1 MQKNRVMFLCGFLV
15 LTSIIPLRAQDVIF
29 GEAYGSLKAKYDKFP
44 ANLKQKCAHVDSAVN
59 HFGYFAHYVSN
70 GSEYYAVLDMSTKPS
85 SDAYG
90 YGSIILIHGPNCSE
104 GDLDW
109 ALRGIPPGNGY
120 QSGAAL
126 VEMPGLNAPRIGIPP
141 RSGNMHYILRSAHEE
156 EILRGLIR
164 DSIQRAIKINGGDAP
179 VRKTLCRPENLLADP
194 NYPLVPQELSAYC
207 DVKP

>member
-109 ALRGIPPGNGY
+109 ALRGIPPSNGY
-120 QSGAAL
+120 QSGAEL
-126 VEMPGLNAPRIGIPP
+126 VEMPGLNAPKLAIPP
-141 RSGNMHYILRSAHEE
+141 DSGNMHYILRSAHEQ

-194 NYPLVPQELSAYC
+194 EYPLVPQELSVYC
-207 DVKP
+207 GVKP